1 MNELIV
7 FDKAIVDEYLK
18 KLRERELSVVG
29 DISTDAGRKELASRA
44 YKIAQQK
51 NEIKRAA
58 DALKEDHQKVIKEIN
73 KESGRIWE
81 EMEAIQH
88 EVRKP
93 LTEWE
98 NIEKERVAAHEA
110 ALKIIA
116 VDLVDLN
123 PDDMPELFEKNLNEL
138 AHIEQREWQEFSG
151 RAEEAIKQTRK
162 YLSVGYDRR
171 VKELADAAELAE
183 LRRKQAEQE
192 QKDREA
198 KIAAE
203 AAAKAKADAE
213 AEAEHRRIAIER
225 KAKEEADKAEAT
237 RIRLEKEKKDAEEL
251 AEKTRLAGI
260 EAARKAEAD
269 RIAAEAYNKKVL
281 EDFKEQSRLDAE
293 AAALAE
299 RNRQEAEKKA
309 LAEEE
314 EKRNANIQHRKKV
327 NNEILKSIKAI
338 PSMVAVTDDAIKELI
353 ISIGQGKIP
362 HTKIMY

>member
-7 FDKAIVDEYLK
+7 ADDIKAVITFDKAIVDEYLK

-110 ALKIIA
+110 ALKIIS
-116 VDLVDLN
+116 VDLVNLN
-123 PDDMPELFEKNLNEL
+123 PDDMPELFERNLNEL

-151 RAEEAIKQTRK
+151 RAEEAIKHTRK

-171 VKELADAAELAE
+171 VRELADAAELAE

-213 AEAEHRRIAIER
+213 AEADRQRIAIER

-237 RIRLEKEKKDAEEL
+237 RVRLEKEKKDAEEL

-314 EKRNANIQHRKKV
+314 ENATPISSTGKK
-327 NNEILKSIKAI
+327 
-338 PSMVAVTDDAIKELI
+338 
-353 ISIGQGKIP
+353 
-362 HTKIMY
+362 